1 MVLSA
6 ALQSLSTLAMAE
18 AYQTMLEMAQGKRDR
33 VCARKLACRHC
44 NALMDFT
51 AIDRHE
57 SRCIE
62 NPDIRA
68 QVLAV
73 VRRDETG
80 EALTLQEYDRVRP
93 DHLPS
98 RMSPLAAWWRLA
110 GSVPQAGL
118 IPAMRAQQ
126 RGRGFDAPLTEEKK
140 CCTDR
145 RLYETYP

>member
-1 MVLSA
+1 MR
-6 ALQSLSTLAMAE
+6 T
-18 AYQTMLEMAQGKRDR
+18 
-33 VCARKLACRHC
+33 KLACRHC

-80 EALTLQEYDRVRP
+80 EALTLREYDRVRP

-98 RMSPLAAWWRLA
+98 GMSLAAWCGGWPAACRRL
-110 GSVPQAGL
+110 GL

-126 RGRGFDAPLTEEKK
+126 RAGGFDAPLTEEEKK